1 MTPKQKQLFLE
12 ILDKATKNAG
22 TIDTVEDACESLL
35 SPSTGVCETPIQ
47 SFRSMSIEMFDKN
60 ISDWEPLTD
69 ESLLGILAFKLRRGI
84 LRGDIAKVTKDLLRD
99 FAYESSISLE
109 QASSDIVTG
118 KSQATAAMVTTLYE
132 DQQARDRDRR
142 NYVRP
147 QEIHKLQLL
156 HFIDSGG
163 QPQFHEVLPALSH
176 NICLVMLFLKLNERL
191 DAPSCTD
198 FTDENGEWFED
209 QSLSLL
215 TNEQMLVQL
224 VHTIMSK
231 PLSGEDTR
239 AMVMVIGT
247 HVDKIDECKDEGLA
261 DKNERLAILFN
272 FVPDDQIIMN
282 GNDIIFEVNALN
294 PSEKDE
300 QVFNLIRSKISQV
313 STALERNTPL
323 SFIMFQY
330 DLIKLRDEQHKR
342 VVSMKECEAI
352 AGRLKMD
359 RRVLE
364 AALFHFHSLSIFL
377 YVPSILP
384 GLVFIDPQMPLNII
398 NQCVAF
404 SYKVKRGK
412 IIGLTPACICS
423 WEEGIITSEMLER
436 EEFASCFEPG
446 VFDASDALK
455 LFESLYIAVQLNS
468 LSFLEGE
475 KSEVGNVERRG
486 GVEGG
491 MRGTDEYS
499 QLIDRSTEFMMPC
512 MLPAMKLYEFKKY
525 CPLPE
530 SISPLLLYLDKSQIP
545 CGLFCATHTCLRSK
559 YGWETYRKRKRKQRS
574 HFMPQPECLYR
585 NAVKLQHPSKPVQ
598 ITFTYTPSHFSVHVN
613 VPQSEIPAVCHE
625 IRDMLLESVQ
635 SASHAFR
642 YASPSVKIAF
652 PCPCDPE
659 HPEYLHPAIP
669 TGDYLKCSDTGE
681 ISDPMTD
688 YHRVWLDNTGTSE
701 WRFSSQTVYM
711 HE

>member
-47 SFRSMSIEMFDKN
+47 SFRSMSLEMFDKN
-60 ISDWEPLTD
+60 LSDWEPLT
-69 ESLLGILAFKLRRGI
+69 EERLFRILAFKLQQGI
-84 LRGDIAKVTKDLLRD
+84 LRGDTAEVTKDLLQD
-99 FAYESSISLE
+99 FAYESSGSLE

-132 DQQARDRDRR
+132 DQQARDRDGI
-142 NYVRP
+142 NYVKP

-156 HFIDSGG
+156 HFLDSGG
-163 QPQFHEVLPALSH
+163 QPHFHEILPALSH

-191 DAPSCTD
+191 DAPSCTA
-198 FTDENGEWFED
+198 FTDKNGECFKDE
-209 QSLSLL
+209 SLSLL

-231 PLSGEDTR
+231 PLSGEDAH

-247 HVDKIDECKDEGLA
+247 HFDKIDECKEESLA
-261 DKNERLAILFN
+261 DKNERLAILFD
-272 FVPDDQIIMN
+272 FIPDDQIIMN

-294 PSEKDE
+294 PCEKDK

-342 VVSMKECEAI
+342 VVSMEECEAI

-364 AALFHFHSLSIFL
+364 AALIHFHSLSIFL

-404 SYKVKRGK
+404 SYKVNRGK
-412 IIGLTPACICS
+412 IIGLTPACIRS
-423 WEEGIITSEMLER
+423 WEEGIVTSEMLER

-455 LFESLYIAVQLNS
+455 LFESLYIAVQLS
-468 LSFLEGE
+468 SIRKQEERCMDE
-475 KSEVGNVERRG
+475 KSRL
-486 GVEGG
+486 
-491 MRGTDEYS
+491 TDRE
-499 QLIDRSTEFMMPC
+499 TGFMMPC
-512 MLPAMKLYEFKKY
+512 MLRA
-525 CPLPE
+525 LPSKE
-530 SISPLLLYLDKSQIP
+530 IKDNLPPINEYISPLLLCFERDRIP
-545 CGLFCATHTCLRSK
+545 NGLFCATHTCLRYK
-559 YGWETYRKRKRKQRS
+559 YGWQTCHKEDGLSIRRPK
-574 HFMPQPECLYR
+574 CLYR
-585 NAVKLQHPSKPVQ
+585 NMVKLQHPWKPVQ
-598 ITFTYTPSHFSVHVN
+598 ITFASSLSYFSLHVEA
-613 VPQSEIPAVCHE
+613 PLSEIQTICQE
-625 IRDMLLESVQ
+625 IYDSLLVSI
-635 SASHAFR
+635 SNASKAFQ
-642 YASPSVKIAF
+642 YMSISTSPVLAF
-652 PCPCDPE
+652 PCPCDAQN
-659 HPEYLHPAIP
+659 LHSATPKEN
-669 TGDYLKCSDTGE
+669 YLKCSKSGGPSFFLTQR
-681 ISDPMTD
+681 
-688 YHRVWLDNTGTSE
+688 HRVWLASLPTGGHAHILQKHSIMIS
-701 WRFSSQTVYM
+701 FICKIYFLKS
-711 HE
+711 

>member
-1 MTPKQKQLFLE
+1 MNPKQKQLFLE

-22 TIDTVEDACESLL
+22 TIGTVEDACESLL
-35 SPSTGVCETPIQ
+35 SPSTRVCETPIQ
-47 SFRSMSIEMFDKN
+47 SFRSMSLEMFDKN
-60 ISDWEPLTD
+60 ISDWEPLT
-69 ESLLGILAFKLRRGI
+69 EERLFRILALKLQQGI
-84 LRGDIAKVTKDLLRD
+84 LRGDIAKVTKDLPLD

-109 QASSDIVTG
+109 QASSDNLTG

-132 DQQARDRDRR
+132 DEQVRDGR
-142 NYVRP
+142 NYIVEP

-156 HFIDSGG
+156 YFLDSGG

-191 DAPSCTD
+191 DAPSCTV
-198 FTDENGEWFED
+198 FTDENGRCFED

-215 TNEQMLVQL
+215 SNEQMLVQL

-231 PLSGEDTR
+231 PLSGEDAR

-247 HVDKIDECKDEGLA
+247 HVDKIDDCKEESLA
-261 DKNERLAILFN
+261 GKNERLAILFD

-342 VVSMKECEAI
+342 VVSMEECEAI

-384 GLVFIDPQMPLNII
+384 GLVFIDPQMPLDII

-404 SYKVKRGK
+404 SYKVKSGK
-412 IIGLTPACICS
+412 IKSLSLACIRS

-455 LFESLYIAVQLNS
+455 LFESLYIAFQLNS

-475 KSEVGNVERRG
+475 KSDVGNGEGMEGLEG
-486 GVEGG
+486 GV
-491 MRGTDEYS
+491 RGTDEYS

-512 MLPAMKLYEFKKY
+512 MLPALKLTELKKHSPPTKY
-525 CPLPE
+525 
-530 SISPLLLYLDKSQIP
+530 ISPLLLYLDKSQIP
-545 CGLFCATHTCLRSK
+545 CGLFSATHTCLRSK

-574 HFMPQPECLYR
+574 NFMPQPECLYR

-598 ITFTYTPSHFSVHVN
+598 ITFACTPSHFSVHIN
-613 VPQSEIPAVCHE
+613 APLSEIPAVCQE

-635 SASHAFR
+635 TASHPFR
-642 YASPSVKIAF
+642 YASPSLKIAF
-652 PCPCDPE
+652 PCRCDPD
-659 HPEYLHPAIP
+659 HPEYLHSATP
-669 TGDYLKCSDTGE
+669 TGDYLKCSETGE
-681 ISDPMTD
+681 ISDPMSD
-688 YHRVWLDNTGTSE
+688 CHRVWLDNTGTSE
-701 WRFSSQTVYM
+701 R
-711 HE
+711 

>member
-60 ISDWEPLTD
+60 LSDWEPLT
-69 ESLLGILAFKLRRGI
+69 EERLFKILAFKLQQGI
-84 LRGDIAKVTKDLLRD
+84 LRGDIAKVTKDLLQD

-132 DQQARDRDRR
+132 HQQAKDRDGR

-247 HVDKIDECKDEGLA
+247 HLDLIDECKEESLA
-261 DKNERLAILFN
+261 DKNERLANLFN

-282 GNDIIFEVNALN
+282 GNNIIFEVNALN
-294 PSEKDE
+294 PSEKDK

-342 VVSMKECEAI
+342 VVSIEECETI

-364 AALFHFHSLSIFL
+364 AALLHFHSLSIFL

-404 SYKVKRGK
+404 SYKVTKGK
-412 IIGLTPACICS
+412 IIGLTPACIRS

-455 LFESLYIAVQLNS
+455 LFETLYIAVQLNS
-468 LSFLEGE
+468 IRKQEEENELGIREGR
-475 KSEVGNVERRG
+475 N
-486 GVEGG
+486 GVEGEEG
-491 MRGTDEYS
+491 GKDEKSRLTDRE
-499 QLIDRSTEFMMPC
+499 TEFMMPC
-512 MLPAMKLYEFKKY
+512 MLRALPSKEIKEHLPPLNKY
-525 CPLPE
+525 V
-530 SISPLLLYLDKSQIP
+530 SPLLLCFERDRIP
-545 CGLFCATHTCLRSK
+545 NGLFCATHTCLRYK
-559 YGWETYRKRKRKQRS
+559 YGWQTCHKDNRPSIRRPK
-574 HFMPQPECLYR
+574 CLYR
-585 NAVKLQHPSKPVQ
+585 NMVKLQHPWKPVQ
-598 ITFTYTPSHFSVHVN
+598 ITFASSLSYFSLHVEA
-613 VPQSEIPAVCHE
+613 PLSEIQTICQE
-625 IRDMLLESVQ
+625 IYNSLLFSI
-635 SASHAFR
+635 SNASQAFH
-642 YASPSVKIAF
+642 YTGISTSPVLAF
-652 PCPCDPE
+652 PCPCDAQN
-659 HPEYLHPAIP
+659 LHSATPKEN
-669 TGDYLKCSDTGE
+669 YLKCSKSGGPSFLLTE
-681 ISDPMTD
+681 R
-688 YHRVWLDNTGTSE
+688 HRVWLASLRTGGHACSFTSK
-701 WRFSSQTVYM
+701 TL
-711 HE
+711 

>member
-12 ILDKATKNAG
+12 ILDNTTKNAG
-22 TIDTVEDACESLL
+22 TIDRVEDACESLL

-69 ESLLGILAFKLRRGI
+69 ERLLGILAFKLRQGI
-84 LRGDIAKVTKDLLRD
+84 LRGDIAKVTEKILQE
-99 FAYESSISLE
+99 FADESSKSLE
-109 QASSDIVTG
+109 EASSDNVTG
-118 KSQATAAMVTTLYE
+118 KSQATAAIVTTLYE
-132 DQQARDRDRR
+132 DQQVRDRDRF
-142 NYVRP
+142 NYVEP
-147 QEIHKLQLL
+147 QEMHKLQLL

-191 DAPSCTD
+191 DAPSCTA
-198 FTDENGEWFED
+198 FTDDNGDRFED
-209 QSLSLL
+209 QSLTLL

-247 HVDKIDECKDEGLA
+247 HFDKIDECKEESPA
-261 DKNERLAILFN
+261 DKNKRLAILFD

-294 PSEKDE
+294 PSERDE

-313 STALERNTPL
+313 TTALERNTPL

-342 VVSMKECEAI
+342 VVSMEECEAI

-359 RRVLE
+359 KRVLE
-364 AALFHFHSLSIFL
+364 AALIHFHSLSIFL
-377 YVPSILP
+377 YIPSILP

-404 SYKVKRGK
+404 SYKVKRGN
-412 IIGLTPACICS
+412 IIGLTPACIRS

-455 LFESLYIAVQLNS
+455 LFESLYIAVQLS
-468 LSFLEGE
+468 SIRKQEEGSKDE
-475 KSEVGNVERRG
+475 KSRL
-486 GVEGG
+486 
-491 MRGTDEYS
+491 TDRE
-499 QLIDRSTEFMMPC
+499 TGFMMPC
-512 MLPAMKLYEFKKY
+512 MLRALPSEEIKDNLP
-525 CPLPE
+525 PLNE
-530 SISPLLLYLDKSQIP
+530 YISPLLLCFERDRIP
-545 CGLFCATHTCLRSK
+545 NGLFCATHTCLRYK
-559 YGWETYRKRKRKQRS
+559 YGWQTCHKDNRPSIRRPK
-574 HFMPQPECLYR
+574 CLYR
-585 NAVKLQHPSKPVQ
+585 NMVKLQHPWKPVQ
-598 ITFTYTPSHFSVHVN
+598 ITFASSLSYFSLHVEAPLSKIQTICQEIYNSLLFSISNASQAFHYTGIST
-613 VPQSEIPAVCHE
+613 
-625 IRDMLLESVQ
+625 
-635 SASHAFR
+635 
-642 YASPSVKIAF
+642 SPVLAF
-652 PCPCDPE
+652 PCPCDAQN
-659 HPEYLHPAIP
+659 LHSATPKEN
-669 TGDYLKCSDTGE
+669 YLKCSKSGGPSFLLTEMHKVWLASLPTGE
-681 ISDPMTD
+681 HAHLRQTQFNMISFIS
-688 YHRVWLDNTGTSE
+688 L
-701 WRFSSQTVYM
+701 
-711 HE
+711 

>member
-1 MTPKQKQLFLE
+1 
-12 ILDKATKNAG
+12 
-22 TIDTVEDACESLL
+22 
-35 SPSTGVCETPIQ
+35 
-47 SFRSMSIEMFDKN
+47 
-60 ISDWEPLTD
+60 
-69 ESLLGILAFKLRRGI
+69 
-84 LRGDIAKVTKDLLRD
+84 
-99 FAYESSISLE
+99 
-109 QASSDIVTG
+109 
-118 KSQATAAMVTTLYE
+118 MVTTLYE
-132 DQQARDRDRR
+132 NQQARDRDGR

-247 HVDKIDECKDEGLA
+247 HLDLIDECKEESLA
-261 DKNERLAILFN
+261 DKNERLANLFN
-272 FVPDDQIIMN
+272 FVSENQIIMN
-282 GNDIIFEVNALN
+282 GNNIIFEVNALN
-294 PSEKDE
+294 PSEKDK

-342 VVSMKECEAI
+342 VVSIEECETI

-364 AALFHFHSLSIFL
+364 AALLHFHSLSIFL

-404 SYKVKRGK
+404 SYKVTKGK
-412 IIGLTPACICS
+412 IIGLTPACIRS
-423 WEEGIITSEMLER
+423 WKEGIITSEMLER

-446 VFDASDALK
+446 VFNASDALK
-455 LFESLYIAVQLNS
+455 LFESFYIAVQLSSIRKQEEENE
-468 LSFLEGE
+468 LGIREGR
-475 KSEVGNVERRG
+475 N
-486 GVEGG
+486 GVEGEEG
-491 MRGTDEYS
+491 GKDEKSRLTDRE
-499 QLIDRSTEFMMPC
+499 TEFMMPC
-512 MLPAMKLYEFKKY
+512 MLRALPSKEIKEHLPPLNKY
-525 CPLPE
+525 V
-530 SISPLLLYLDKSQIP
+530 SPLLLCFERDRIP
-545 CGLFCATHTCLRSK
+545 NGLFCGTHTCLRYK
-559 YGWETYRKRKRKQRS
+559 YGWQTCHKDNRPSIRRPK
-574 HFMPQPECLYR
+574 CLYR
-585 NAVKLQHPSKPVQ
+585 NMVKLQHPWKPVQ
-598 ITFTYTPSHFSVHVN
+598 ITFASSLSYFSLYVEA
-613 VPQSEIPAVCHE
+613 PLSEIQTICQE
-625 IRDMLLESVQ
+625 IYNSLLFSI
-635 SASHAFR
+635 SNASQAFH
-642 YASPSVKIAF
+642 YTGISTSPVLAF
-652 PCPCDPE
+652 PCPCDAQN
-659 HPEYLHPAIP
+659 LHSATPKEN
-669 TGDYLKCSDTGE
+669 YLKCSKSGGPSFLLTE
-681 ISDPMTD
+681 R
-688 YHRVWLDNTGTSE
+688 HRVWLASLRTGGHACSFTSK
-701 WRFSSQTVYM
+701 TL
-711 HE
+711 

>member
-12 ILDKATKNAG
+12 ILATKNAE
-22 TIDTVEDACESLL
+22 TIGTVEDACESLF

-47 SFRSMSIEMFDKN
+47 SFRSMSLEIFDKN
-60 ISDWEPLTD
+60 LLDWEPLT
-69 ESLLGILAFKLRRGI
+69 EEGLLGILALKLQQGI
-84 LRGDIAKVTKDLLRD
+84 LRGDIAKITEEILQEYAD
-99 FAYESSISLE
+99 ESSKVLE
-109 QASSDIVTG
+109 EASSDNVTG
-118 KSQATAAMVTTLYE
+118 KSQATAAIVTTLYE
-132 DQQARDRDRR
+132 DQRTSYR
-142 NYVRP
+142 NPYKYYIP
-147 QEIHKLQLL
+147 QEMHKLQLL
-156 HFIDSGG
+156 YFLDSGG

-176 NICLVMLFLKLNERL
+176 NICLVMLFLKLNEHL
-191 DAPSCTD
+191 DAPSYTA

-209 QSLSLL
+209 ESLSLL

-247 HVDKIDECKDEGLA
+247 HLDRIDECKEESLA
-261 DKNERLAILFN
+261 DKNERLAILFD

-282 GNDIIFEVNALN
+282 GNDIIFEVNALS

-330 DLIKLRDEQHKR
+330 DMIKLHDEQHKR
-342 VVSMKECEAI
+342 VVSMEECEAI

-404 SYKVKRGK
+404 TYKVKRGK
-412 IIGLTPACICS
+412 IIGLTPACIRS
-423 WEEGIITSEMLER
+423 WEDGIITSEMLER

-455 LFESLYIAVQLNS
+455 LFESLYIAVQIS
-468 LSFLEGE
+468 SIRKQEEGCKDE
-475 KSEVGNVERRG
+475 KSRL
-486 GVEGG
+486 
-491 MRGTDEYS
+491 TDRE
-499 QLIDRSTEFMMPC
+499 TGFMMPC
-512 MLPAMKLYEFKKY
+512 MLRALPSKEIKGNLP
-525 CPLPE
+525 PLNE
-530 SISPLLLYLDKSQIP
+530 YISPLLLCFERDRIP
-545 CGLFCATHTCLRSK
+545 NGLFCATHTCLRYK
-559 YGWETYRKRKRKQRS
+559 YGWQTCHKEDGLSIRRPK
-574 HFMPQPECLYR
+574 CLYR
-585 NAVKLQHPSKPVQ
+585 NMVKLQHPWKPVQ
-598 ITFTYTPSHFSVHVN
+598 ITFASSLSYFSLHVEA
-613 VPQSEIPAVCHE
+613 PLSEIQTICQE
-625 IRDMLLESVQ
+625 IYNSLLVSI
-635 SASHAFR
+635 SNASQAFHNTGIST
-642 YASPSVKIAF
+642 SPVLAF
-652 PCPCDPE
+652 PCPCDAQN
-659 HPEYLHPAIP
+659 LHSATPKEN
-669 TGDYLKCSDTGE
+669 YLKCSMSGGPSFLLTE
-681 ISDPMTD
+681 R
-688 YHRVWLDNTGTSE
+688 HRVWLASLPTGGHACSFTSK
-701 WRFSSQTVYM
+701 TL
-711 HE
+711 